1 MSRTGRSSI
10 RSVLTVK
17 DLEIFVDTYH
27 ISERFSSTLP
37 GPDDPAECS
46 SERIVISTLSFSSCG
61 VCYPFSAFKVDLLE
75 NFGIHFSK
83 PHPLAFMRVVHFEL
97 SCVAVAGE
105 PSVPLF
111 CMFYKLVSDGDWFT
125 FAKRK
130 DSVSPLCY
138 SFMPT
143 STYPKEWKNRFIFA
157 SAEMM
162 PGSPPPL
169 RDPKAPIEDIV
180 PVLSAD
186 EIVQWKRIHL
196 WFWSYAEMTLWGLL
210 QGDYRDIKFMVRDKV
225 DPDMS
230 RALER
235 KAPGMGSSVHVEDS
249 VAAERDEKA
258 SSEDAGDSWG
268 SLWGSSKAPIVIPP
282 VLASSRVMD
291 KTPEVSV
298 ARVDPAFDISPLQDT
313 GTSKP
318 SHPEGLPSRS
328 PLAPLFAEGL
338 PVPYVPKWKITT
350 SSVVGNPE
358 TARDFLDHV
367 VPPPHKF
374 MNFALNP
381 NVFDDQYS
389 MSLCEGFFRGGG
401 DWYVAVGG

>member
-1 MSRTGRSSI
+1 M
-10 RSVLTVK
+10 
-17 DLEIFVDTYH
+17 
-27 ISERFSSTLP
+27 
-37 GPDDPAECS
+37 
-46 SERIVISTLSFSSCG
+46 
-61 VCYPFSAFKVDLLE
+61 
-75 NFGIHFSK
+75 
-83 PHPLAFMRVVHFEL
+83 
-97 SCVAVAGE
+97 
-105 PSVPLF
+105 
-111 CMFYKLVSDGDWFT
+111 
-125 FAKRK
+125 RK

-162 PGSPPPL
+162 PESPPPL

-196 WFWSYAEMTLWGLL
+196 WFWSYAEMTLCGLL
-210 QGDYRDIKFMVRDKV
+210 QGDCRDIKFMVGDKV

-258 SSEDAGDSWG
+258 SSEDAGDSRG
-268 SLWGSSKAPIVIPP
+268 SLWLKLRSASGQKPFPATKAASEIPPVGIKGSLSKHLRSSSLVSEPLLGSSKAPIVIPP
-282 VLASSRVMD
+282 VPASSRVMD

-298 ARVDPAFDISPLQDT
+298 ARVDPAFDISPLQAT

-328 PLAPLFAEGL
+328 LLAPLFAEGL

-358 TARDFLDHV
+358 TAQDFLDHV

-381 NVFDDQYS
+381 NFFDDQYS

-401 DWYVAVGG
+401 GTGML